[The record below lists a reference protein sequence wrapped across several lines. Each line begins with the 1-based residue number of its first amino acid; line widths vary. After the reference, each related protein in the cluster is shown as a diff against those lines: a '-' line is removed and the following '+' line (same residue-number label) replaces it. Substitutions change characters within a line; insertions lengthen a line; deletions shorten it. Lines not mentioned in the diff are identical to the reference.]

1 MTRLL
6 LSLVLFA
13 SLAGAR
19 PLLVISID
27 GLDHRYLRDA
37 DQLGLKIPHLRKLLK
52 EGAWADHGVIGVVPT
67 VTFPS
72 HTAIVTGVRPDQHGI
87 LNNNR
92 PKEEGGER
100 YFFASMIK
108 VPTLWDAAKRA
119 GLKVGG
125 VHWPVTVDS
134 KSFDWDFPEHFKK
147 RQGAGMDWQA
157 TAEKAT
163 PRLIEKMMARYPS
176 IATEWID
183 DRARALATVYLLK
196 YEKPDLLLL
205 HLIDHDAEAH
215 ETGPFSMHAK
225 AMVERTDELLG
236 DILAAKPASMAVA
249 LVSDHG
255 FERIDEV
262 LNIRALL
269 REAGVTGA
277 VTVSGT
283 MVSADDEGVARFL
296 RGLKTA
302 REIPAAEWQRFIP
315 NRPKPLAAFE
325 PPAHTQFATDPAA
338 PARAKILHGDHGLWP
353 LRADYRSTFILWTPG
368 GKPARLG
375 ELDMLSIAGR
385 LAQVLNLDFG
395 KDLKAQ

>member
-1 MTRLL
+1 MRLL
-6 LSLVLFA
+6 LSLALFA
-13 SLAGAR
+13 SLVAAR

-37 DQLGLKIPHLRKLLK
+37 DQLGLKIPHLRKLLH
-52 EGAWADHGVIGVVPT
+52 EGAWADRGVIGVVPT

-108 VPTLWDAAKRA
+108 APTLWDAAKRA

-134 KSFDWDFPEHFKK
+134 KNFDWDFPEHFKK
-147 RQGAGMDWQA
+147 RQGAGMDWEA
-157 TAEKAT
+157 TAAKAT
-163 PRLIEKMMARYPS
+163 PGLIEKMMARYPS

-183 DRARALATVYLLK
+183 DRARALATIYLLK

-236 DILAAKPASMAVA
+236 DILAAKPAKMAVA

-262 LNIRALL
+262 LNIRGLL
-269 REAGVTGA
+269 HEAGVTGA
-277 VTVSGT
+277 VTVTGT
-283 MVSADDEGVARFL
+283 MVTTEDEAAARFL

-315 NRPKPLAAFE
+315 TRPKPLAAFE
-325 PPAHTQFATDPAA
+325 APAHTQVATDPAA
-338 PARAKILHGDHGLWP
+338 PVRAKILHGDHGLWP
-353 LRADYRSTFILWTPG
+353 LRLDYRSTFILWTPG
-368 GKPARLG
+368 GKPTRLG
-375 ELDMLSIAGR
+375 ELDMLSLAGR
-385 LAQVLNLDFG
+385 LARILNLDFG
-395 KDLKAQ
+395 KDPKAQ

>member
-1 MTRLL
+1 MTRLV

-13 SLAGAR
+13 SLAASR

-163 PRLIEKMMARYPS
+163 PGLIEKMMARYPS

-302 REIPAAEWQRFIP
+302 REIPTAEWQRFIP

-338 PARAKILHGDHGLWP
+338 PVRAKILHGDHGLWP
-353 LRADYRSTFILWTPG
+353 LRTDYRSTFILWTPG

>member
-134 KSFDWDFPEHFKK
+134 KNFDWDFPEHFKK

-163 PRLIEKMMARYPS
+163 PGLIEKMTARYPS
-176 IATEWID
+176 MATEWID

-283 MVSADDEGVARFL
+283 MVSTDDEGVARFL

-302 REIPAAEWQRFIP
+302 REIPADEWQRFIP

-338 PARAKILHGDHGLWP
+338 PVHAKILHGDHGLWP
-353 LRADYRSTFILWTPG
+353 LRTDYRSTFILWTPG

>member
-13 SLAGAR
+13 SLAASR

-37 DQLGLKIPHLRKLLK
+37 DQLGLKIPHLRKLLN

-163 PRLIEKMMARYPS
+163 PGLIEKMMARYPS